1 MSLAIPMPE
10 RPRRARGRL
19 QLLAIIGLVV
29 GPMLLASAMYKWNF
43 WVPQGRSYSGAL
55 IGNGQTPADLG
66 VQGRSQGEQWQL
78 LVTAPGTC
86 GEDCQQLVYL
96 ARQINIALGREA
108 SRAGHALAASG
119 ELPADFANLVSP
131 RMSGATRKPGF
142 TVAVLATL
150 LAAVVVLLGA
160 YTRLTHAGLGCPD
173 WPGCYGFVHVPLS
186 EAQLA
191 HAELHFPDAPVEAQ
205 KGWNEMIHR
214 YFAGALGLLILGLA
228 LHALVRRGRDSQ
240 PLKLP
245 LLLLAVV
252 IAQAAFGM
260 WTVTLKLWPQ
270 VVTAH
275 LLGGFTTLA
284 LLFLLAL
291 RLSGRFAARRY
302 PAATRG
308 LAGLA
313 LLLVIGQIALGGWV
327 SSNYAAVACIDL
339 PTCHGEWWPRMDF
352 ANGFH
357 LTQHIGPNYLGGQL
371 DSDARTAI
379 HMTHRIGALCVTLV
393 LLLLAWRLQ
402 RSGLVWPTALMLL
415 GLSLQIGLGI
425 SNVLLHLPLPVAVAH
440 NGGGAL
446 LLLSLVLVNYRL
458 RAPASVRAPAPSPQ
472 RVRRTLPPAQGSRL
486 KAA

>member
-1 MSLAIPMPE
+1 
-10 RPRRARGRL
+10 
-19 QLLAIIGLVV
+19 
-29 GPMLLASAMYKWNF
+29 
-43 WVPQGRSYSGAL
+43 
-55 IGNGQTPADLG
+55 
-66 VQGRSQGEQWQL
+66 
-78 LVTAPGTC
+78 
-86 GEDCQQLVYL
+86 
-96 ARQINIALGREA
+96 
-108 SRAGHALAASG
+108 
-119 ELPADFANLVSP
+119 
-131 RMSGATRKPGF
+131 
-142 TVAVLATL
+142 
-150 LAAVVVLLGA
+150 
-160 YTRLTHAGLGCPD
+160 
-173 WPGCYGFVHVPLS
+173 
-186 EAQLA
+186 
-191 HAELHFPDAPVEAQ
+191 
-205 KGWNEMIHR
+205 
-214 YFAGALGLLILGLA
+214 
-228 LHALVRRGRDSQ
+228 
-240 PLKLP
+240 
-245 LLLLAVV
+245 
-252 IAQAAFGM
+252 
-260 WTVTLKLWPQ
+260 

-275 LLGGFTTLA
+275 LLGGFTTLT